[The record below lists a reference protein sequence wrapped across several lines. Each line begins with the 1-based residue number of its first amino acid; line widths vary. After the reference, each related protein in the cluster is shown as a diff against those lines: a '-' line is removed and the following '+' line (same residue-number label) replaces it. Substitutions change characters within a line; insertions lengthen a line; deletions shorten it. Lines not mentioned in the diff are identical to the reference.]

1 MHTIS
6 KKHIKSKLLAF
17 LPGLFL
23 LFSSCSNLQRNPS
36 ATSSVTFRINASRT
50 ALLQYSECFIDVTLT
65 ASKGSYDKTQTQA
78 FKTDGENGAGSE
90 DGQSGRL
97 SFNFD
102 KVPVGAEVYAQA
114 KIYYLYDDEK
124 CMIYEGR
131 SESQPVLEE
140 GTSLSI
146 KLDTIYN
153 SITET
158 SNAYIVNRPLFTIE
172 RSKEELTNNLLEF
185 KNSSDVNNCNES
197 FRWGFDELGDYQKAE
212 ITFRGDKLNADAQN
226 VLRFKFIK
234 GSTEASYY
242 QDALT
247 VQAGKNTATYMIPQG
262 IKLTALGLENS
273 WNTDAETWAAD
284 LSCYIDRII
293 FFKDTSLLDPD
304 FNLVTKTDYTYTVKN
319 PALQTIAYTNIK
331 KNIVE
336 FDSLQGVYNNDG
348 PYSAAYWEFADI
360 EDYDKAT
367 IKVRCQIANDTGMRF
382 TVKGYSPF
390 NYPEKQTCENSA
402 FVEANL
408 ITIPEI
414 SQSYT
419 FSINLEDL
427 KKTDDNK
434 TISIQAIEF
443 ENSSYTGEYDT
454 GIFGDK
460 WSFAVE
466 EIKLLK
472 NSSSGIDIGVEE
484 PDSTDISVTQ
494 DSSSQ
499 SGKIIFTAPADY
511 TSYVWKVNGEVQ
523 TNYTGNIFIFDKEKL
538 ADGQTNRPAGVY
550 DISLLADSHSWSTQ
564 VTIN

>member
-65 ASKGSYDKTQTQA
+65 ASKGSYDKTLSQA
-78 FKTDGENGAGSE
+78 FKTDGENG
-90 DGQSGRL
+90 QSGGL

-114 KIYYLYDDEK
+114 KIYYLYDNEK

-158 SNAYIVNRPLFTIE
+158 STAYIVNRPLFTIE

-234 GSTEASYY
+234 GSTEAKYY
-242 QDALT
+242 QDTLT
-247 VQAGKNTATYMIPQG
+247 LQAGKNTATYMIPQG

-367 IKVRCQIANDTGMRF
+367 IKVRCQSANDTGMRF

-402 FVEANL
+402 FAEDNL

-419 FSINLEDL
+419 FSVNLEDL
-427 KKTDDNK
+427 KKDSDNK

-443 ENSSYTGEYDT
+443 ENSSYTGDYAPEN
-454 GIFGDK
+454 FGDK
-460 WSFAVE
+460 WSFVVE
-466 EIKLLK
+466 EIKLEKLGTFTI
-472 NSSSGIDIGVEE
+472 NVAVPGSQDIEVSIEDIKDNEDKVIGKKCIA
-484 PDSTDISVTQ
+484 PDT
-494 DSSSQ
+494 
-499 SGKIIFTAPADY
+499 Y
-511 TSYVWKVNGEVQ
+511 TSYVWKVNNEIQ
-523 TNYTGNIFIFDKEKL
+523 TDSTDNVFYFDMTSI
-538 ADGQTNRPAGVY
+538 DNGIY
-550 DISLLADSHSWSTQ
+550 DVSLLADNETFHHSWYAQFEKT
-564 VTIN
+564 N